1 MCGLTGILMG
11 NKRRSRKELDE
22 LSDTFIKLLLGS
34 EHRGPHATGAAWVKK
49 DSTMQVVKEPLPARS
64 FIFSNGFIDWI
75 NGVDN
80 QVTCLMGHTRWPT
93 LGTVRHPGNNH
104 PLVATGSS
112 SGILQPDTS
121 IILCHNGVV
130 HQPEMLAT
138 RWKLPRH
145 AQVDSEILLQLAVL
159 TSTAAGID
167 VDRYLHLLSQV
178 PGRMALTVNDT
189 KEPHKVLLVR
199 GTMPLTIWLHRQ
211 RRLLIYA
218 SEEATIMQ
226 TLGTATGWV
235 PVPISMGEACMID
248 TKNLDDIHWWNWKPL
263 VWERKRC
270 L

>member
-1 MCGLTGILMG
+1 VCGLTGIILG
-11 NKRRSRKELDE
+11 KKRRTRKELDE
-22 LSDTFIKLLLGS
+22 LTDTFVKLLIGS

-49 DSTMQVVKEPLPARS
+49 DSSMQVVKEPLPAQS
-64 FIFSNGFIDWI
+64 FIFSNRFIDWI
-75 NGVDN
+75 NGMDN

-93 LGTVRHPGNNH
+93 LGTVKHPGNNH
-104 PLVATGSS
+104 PLIATGSS

-130 HQPEMLAT
+130 HQPDMLAT

-159 TSTAAGID
+159 TSTTGGLD

-189 KEPHKVLLVR
+189 REPHKVLLVR
-199 GTMPLTIWLHRQ
+199 GTMPLIIMLHRK

-218 SEEATIMQ
+218 SSEATIMQ
-226 TLGTATGWV
+226 ALGTATGWV
-235 PVPISMGEACMID
+235 PVPISMGEACLID
-248 TKNLDDIHWWNWKPL
+248 TEKLHDIHWWNWKPL
-263 VWERKRC
+263 VWERKLCR
-270 L
+270 

>member
-1 MCGLTGILMG
+1 LTGIILG
-11 NKRRSRKELDE
+11 EKRRTRKELDE
-22 LSDTFIKLLLGS
+22 LSDTFVKLLLGS

-49 DSTMQVVKEPLPARS
+49 DSTMQVAKEPLPARS
-64 FIFSNGFIDWI
+64 FIFSNGFIDWV

-93 LGTVRHPGNNH
+93 MGTVKHPGNNH

-159 TSTAAGID
+159 TSKPSGLD

-178 PGRMALTVNDT
+178 PGRMALTINDT
-189 KEPHKVLLVR
+189 REPHKVLLVR
-199 GTMPLTIWLHRQ
+199 GTMPLTLWLHRQ

-226 TLGTATGWV
+226 ELGTATGWV
-235 PVPISMGEACMID
+235 PVPISMGEACLID
-248 TKNLDDIHWWNWKPL
+248 TENLNDIHWWNWKPL

>member
-1 MCGLTGILMG
+1 VCGLTGILIG
-11 NKRRSRKELDE
+11 NKRRRRKELDGIT
-22 LSDTFIKLLLGS
+22 DTFIKLLLGS
-34 EHRGPHATGAAWVKK
+34 EHRGPHATGAAWLKK

-64 FIFSNGFIDWI
+64 FIFSTGFIDWI
-75 NGVDN
+75 NCIDN

-93 LGTVRHPGNNH
+93 LGTVKHPSNNH
-104 PLVATGSS
+104 PLVAG
-112 SGILQPDTS
+112 QPSS

-159 TSTAAGID
+159 TSKPSGLD

-199 GTMPLTIWLHRQ
+199 GTMPLTLWLHRQ

-226 TLGTATGWV
+226 ALGTAAGWV
-235 PVPISMGEACMID
+235 PVPISMGEACLID
-248 TKNLDDIHWWNWKPL
+248 TEKLDDIHWWNWKPL

>member
-1 MCGLTGILMG
+1 VCGLTGILIG
-11 NKRRSRKELDE
+11 NKRRRRKELDE
-22 LSDTFIKLLLGS
+22 LSDTFVKLLLGS

-64 FIFSNGFIDWI
+64 FIFNNGFIDWI

-93 LGTVRHPGNNH
+93 LGTVKHPGNNH
-104 PLVATGSS
+104 PLVAGQPSS
-112 SGILQPDTS
+112 S

-159 TSTAAGID
+159 TSTAAGLD
-167 VDRYLHLLSQV
+167 VAAYLNRLEQV

-199 GTMPLTIWLHRQ
+199 GTMPLTLMLHRQ

-226 TLGTATGWV
+226 ALGTATGWV

-248 TKNLDDIHWWNWKPL
+248 TEKLDDIIHWWNWKPL